1 MVLMSLIDISLP
13 LKNPVLQFSLILLVI
28 LFAPV
33 LLSRLKIPTL
43 ISLIIAGAVIGPH
56 GLNLM
61 LRDSSIILFGTV
73 GLLYIMFLA
82 GLEIDVED
90 FRKNSRNSILFGL
103 YTFFIS
109 IVLGILVGFYILD
122 FSLFSSILIGSIFAS
137 HTLIVYPIVSKL
149 GISKD
154 KAVTIAIGGTI
165 ITDTLALLVLAI
177 VTGMSSGEQ
186 MTGFWIRLFIG
197 LTLFSLIVLLLFP
210 VIARWFFKRF
220 DDSVQ
225 QYLFVLAMVFFG
237 GFLAEAAG
245 VEAIIGAFLS
255 GLALN
260 RLISRTSP
268 LMNRIKFVGNALFIP
283 FFLIGVGMLI
293 DIRAFFKDYNT
304 IKVTVVITLAATAA
318 KYLSAWITQKLF
330 KFSLD
335 QRRLIFGLISAHA
348 ALALA
353 TVLIGYNIIT
363 GYTLK
368 GYPVRLLDE
377 SVLNGTILFILITCT
392 LATIVGQKGA
402 QNIALADTVDELP
415 EFGKQFS
422 EERILI
428 PMNNIT
434 TVDELINLSV
444 TLKSHKAPNGIYA
457 LHVADNTV
465 ADEAAEKHAAKLLEK
480 AAVAASSTDYELQRL
495 IRYDSDVVNGI
506 ACVVREQKIT
516 DLILGMHQ
524 KSTITESFLGS
535 SSENILGRCNIT
547 TFIYKPV
554 QPLATIKR
562 TIVVIPE
569 GAEKEIGF
577 VLWMRKM
584 INIIKN
590 TGSKLVVYGTKQTIA
605 YLKGEYS
612 MSISHAEYK
621 VLKEW
626 DDFQAVSREIK
637 NDDNLIVV
645 MSRKNHISYHSK
657 MAKMPLYLN
666 RYFQKNSFILIYPVQ
681 SGIVEETFESK
692 SGQSVKKTLLRLD
705 EVAKIFAKVYKRK
718 KRDSSGDQ

>member
-584 INIIKN
+584 INIIRN

>member
-1 MVLMSLIDISLP
+1 
-13 LKNPVLQFSLILLVI
+13 
-28 LFAPV
+28 
-33 LLSRLKIPTL
+33 
-43 ISLIIAGAVIGPH
+43 
-56 GLNLM
+56 
-61 LRDSSIILFGTV
+61 
-73 GLLYIMFLA
+73 
-82 GLEIDVED
+82 
-90 FRKNSRNSILFGL
+90 
-103 YTFFIS
+103 
-109 IVLGILVGFYILD
+109 
-122 FSLFSSILIGSIFAS
+122 
-137 HTLIVYPIVSKL
+137 
-149 GISKD
+149 
-154 KAVTIAIGGTI
+154 
-165 ITDTLALLVLAI
+165 
-177 VTGMSSGEQ
+177 
-186 MTGFWIRLFIG
+186 
-197 LTLFSLIVLLLFP
+197 
-210 VIARWFFKRF
+210 
-220 DDSVQ
+220 
-225 QYLFVLAMVFFG
+225 
-237 GFLAEAAG
+237 
-245 VEAIIGAFLS
+245 
-255 GLALN
+255 
-260 RLISRTSP
+260 
-268 LMNRIKFVGNALFIP
+268 
-283 FFLIGVGMLI
+283 MLI

-584 INIIKN
+584 INIIRN